1 MNSFDTIPK
10 EIEDLNL
17 VVLLYAD
24 EMVIFSESVDGLQNN
39 VRYPMNTLLSGILL
53 LMWQKLN

>member
-24 EMVIFSESVDGLQNN
+24 EIVIFSESVDGLQ
-39 VRYPMNTLLSGILL
+39 
-53 LMWQKLN
+53 KKC

>member
-1 MNSFDTIPK
+1 MKINSFDTIPK

-53 LMWQKLN
+53 LMW